1 MIVLD
6 ANVLIYA
13 FRAELPQ
20 HAGVRTWLDAARS
33 REALLVHPLAA
44 AAFLRL
50 TTKPLGPLPAA
61 PVAMAVAFLNAIA
74 PQPPAVPLGEHPAH
88 LATLLR
94 LADGLGLAGDQIN
107 DLWLAAFALTHGLSL
122 ASADRGFSRIPG
134 LRWLQPLDG

>member
-20 HAGVRTWLDAARS
+20 HVRVRRWLEAARS
-33 REALLVHPLAA
+33 REPLFLHPLAA

-61 PVAMAVAFLNAIA
+61 PVGQAVAFLNAIA
-74 PQPPAVPLGEHPAH
+74 PQAPAVPIGEHPAH

-94 LADGLGLAGDQIN
+94 LADVLGLADERIN
-107 DLWLAAFALTHGLSL
+107 DLWLAAFALTHGLAL
-122 ASADRGFSRIPG
+122 ASADRGFSLIPG
-134 LRWLQPLDG
+134 LRWIQPWEE

>member
-20 HAGVRTWLDAARS
+20 HVRVRGWLDVARS
-33 REALLVHPLAA
+33 LEPLLLHPLAA

-61 PVAMAVAFLNAIA
+61 PVGQAVAFLKAIVPQA
-74 PQPPAVPLGEHPAH
+74 PAAPMGEHPAH

-94 LADGLGLAGDQIN
+94 LAEGLGLAGDRIN
-107 DLWLAAFALTHGLSL
+107 DLWLAAFALTHGLGL
-122 ASADRGFSRIPG
+122 ASTDRGFSRIPG
-134 LRWLQPLDG
+134 LRWVHPLEV